1 MHFGRRVFFFHLS
14 QTRVAL
20 ARGGGVSKSNQLD
33 TLKAENKSTRR
44 FAGTKMNPADKKLL
58 NDVRKRCQEQYPY
71 LANVYESVCITD
83 VRLPDNPI
91 VYCSDE
97 L

>member
-1 MHFGRRVFFFHLS
+1 
-14 QTRVAL
+14 
-20 ARGGGVSKSNQLD
+20 
-33 TLKAENKSTRR
+33 
-44 FAGTKMNPADKKLL
+44 MNPADKKLL